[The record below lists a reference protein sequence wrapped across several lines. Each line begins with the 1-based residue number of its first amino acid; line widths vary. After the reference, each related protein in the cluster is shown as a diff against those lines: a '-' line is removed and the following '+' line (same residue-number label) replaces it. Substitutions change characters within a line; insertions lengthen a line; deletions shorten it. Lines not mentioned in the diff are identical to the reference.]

1 MTLETIARLENA
13 LNIDLIKSALTYV
26 SGYGSP
32 VNTRPQYLS
41 DSVREKLDPD
51 IKASDFV
58 DGYKNKNN
66 K

>member
-32 VNTRPQYLS
+32 VTTRPQYLS
-41 DSVREKLDPD
+41 D
-51 IKASDFV
+51 
-58 DGYKNKNN
+58 
-66 K
+66 